1 MVSKVQGKFSYQVE
15 IELTLKKAYF
25 MIRALRSCE

>member
-1 MVSKVQGKFSYQVE
+1 MVGQAMEKFGYQVE